1 MKPVPEN
8 PFYLTPWMP
17 EEFFCDREGDIRGLM
32 SNVRIGAN
40 TVLYAPPS
48 AGKTALLY
56 RFLRRP
62 EIRNNYRTLY
72 VALRGTKSQYDFFC
86 ALRDALRCKGVFS
99 TYPSTYPD
107 SVVRWAEAMDA
118 GLFRTA
124 AGGDREEL
132 RRAAEA
138 AVEEMLFLLDKNG
151 PGVVVFDDFHEIE
164 HYDRSMA
171 ALLRTHIQ
179 FLFNTRFIYSSGD
192 LPTLWKIFDNPEEP
206 FYHSASTY
214 APKNIPVN
222 EYLAFCQRC
231 MALCEKTIGRDSVGL
246 VCSLFRGNM
255 KHMQEI
261 MHCAYERPE
270 KNVTPEIVD
279 RVIEDILPGVEIR
292 TGVFLAASK
301 VITFETWS
309 SCSGAKVKYAKKKW
323 KIRRISMVSPMIPT
337 SSSSG
342 KSCRSGRCP
351 SRCAATAPTA
361 WPTACCASGYPDAL
375 AQPINFLRFASK
387 RFIFA

>member
-17 EEFFCDREGDIRGLM
+17 EEFFCYREGDIRGLM

-99 TYPSTYPD
+99 TYPSTYFD
-107 SVVRWAEAMDA
+107 SVVERVEVLDA
-118 GLFRTA
+118 KLFRTA

-138 AVEEMLFLLDKNG
+138 AIEEMLFLLDKNG

-192 LPTLWKIFDNPEEP
+192 LPALWKIFDNPEEP

-214 APKNIPVN
+214 APKDIPVN
-222 EYLAFCQRC
+222 DYLAFCQRC
-231 MALCEKTIGRDSVGL
+231 MAHGGKAIGRDSVEL

-255 KHMQEI
+255 KHTQEV
-261 MHCAYERPE
+261 MHFAYEMPE
-270 KNVTPEIVD
+270 QEVTPAVID
-279 RVIEDILPGVEIR
+279 RVIEDILSQRGDTYRRFLGGLESDNLRNIVIMLGREGEVRQEEMEDKAHQHGVSDDADVVEIWKELSFR
-292 TGVFLAASK
+292 AEPIALRRDGAYCLADGMLRLW
-301 VITFETWS
+301 I
-309 SCSGAKVKYAKKKW
+309 
-323 KIRRISMVSPMIPT
+323 
-337 SSSSG
+337 
-342 KSCRSGRCP
+342 
-351 SRCAATAPTA
+351 SRCFSAT
-361 WPTACCASGYPDAL
+361 
-375 AQPINFLRFASK
+375 N
-387 RFIFA
+387 